1 MIPPVYRYR
10 SESDEAAPTRLLEVD
25 DRLTAD
31 AALRQVRGGAFL
43 LYTGDFNNAK
53 QLLGAMGRRLP
64 SSYVHGASAGD
75 QFRAERRARALE
87 HDTLSRVLVSLDE
100 RWTLQLARAPDVS
113 TVCRE
118 VWGQGQGVTLV
129 PLKTLLGMLGA
140 AQWRAK
146 GLAVPGL
153 KGTLTP
159 HWGVY
164 LPTRTDYVELLAQAM
179 KDVTGKRVLDVGTG
193 TGVLALLLLQRGAAY
208 ATGTDCDPR
217 ALACARANAKKLK
230 LDGKFEALEA
240 DLFPPGDERFDL
252 IVSNPPWIPEAPK
265 NRVDRAVFDE
275 DSRFVRTLLSV
286 APSRLAPQ
294 GQVLLLMSDLA
305 VHLGLRDAGWLDERI
320 AEAGWAVA
328 WRREVRAKHGRAKD
342 KGDPLHDARSKET
355 TTLYALER
363 RG

>member
-1 MIPPVYRYR
+1 MIPAAYRFR
-10 SESDEAAPTRLLEVD
+10 SESDEAAPTRLVEVD

-43 LYTGDFNNAK
+43 LYTGDFHNAK

-64 SSYVHGASAGD
+64 STYVRGASAGD
-75 QFRAERRARALE
+75 RFRAERRARALE
-87 HDTLSRVLVSLDE
+87 HDTLSRVLVALDD
-100 RWTLQLARAPDVS
+100 RWRLHLARAPDVAA
-113 TVCRE
+113 VCGE
-118 VWGQGQGVTLV
+118 VWGRAEGVTLV

-140 AQWRAK
+140 AQWRSK

-164 LPTRTDYVELLAQAM
+164 VPTRTDYVELLAGAV
-179 KDVTGKRVLDVGTG
+179 KDVAGQRVLDVGTG
-193 TGVLALLLLQRGAAY
+193 TGVLALLLLQRGAAH
-208 ATGTDCDPR
+208 AIGTDCDPR

-230 LDGKFEALEA
+230 LEAKFEALEA
-240 DLFPPGDERFDL
+240 DLFPPGDARFDL

-275 DSRFVRTLLSV
+275 DNRFVRTLLSG
-286 APSRLAPQ
+286 ASERLTPR

-305 VHLGLRDAGWLDERI
+305 VHLHLREATWLEQRI
-320 AEAGWAVA
+320 AEAGLVVA
-328 WRREVRAKHGRAKD
+328 WRRDVRAKHGRAKD
-342 KGDPLHDARSKET
+342 RGDPLHEARSKET